1 MSKIVNVENEHFKAW
16 TEYWGRLAT
25 VTDPCGAS
33 RIYGFENV
41 SDKNRIHSPDY
52 NIENYEFGKD
62 SPAGGHIPD
71 AGATYGFVIQGAA
84 SFISDNASW
93 FLSEGQWFSFANG
106 FNFVLDHDSRI
117 VVLQKLD
124 FLGLNT
130 AGGPIED
137 KGRLK
142 YIDKCSDTIL
152 VGPPYLGDPCFN
164 HLHFPIGIDQTEH
177 THPSVRAG
185 AIASGRG
192 WCETPYG
199 RSELEPGVIFTI
211 PRDGKH
217 RFITDETFMNVIAY
231 HPDSDWGPTDEI
243 HPMVNRTW
251 VDGHKIDNTVGVHME
266 AEVIGR

>member
-1 MSKIVNVENEHFKAW
+1 MTAKDKVVDVSNEHFHAW
-16 TEYWGRLAT
+16 TTYWGKLKT
-25 VTDPCGAS
+25 VSDPCGDT

-41 SDKNRIHSPDY
+41 SADNSTKRIGTTP
-52 NIENYEFGKD
+52 E
-62 SPAGGHIPD
+62 
-71 AGATYGFVIQGAA
+71 AGATYGYVIEGGVRVL
-84 SFISDNASW
+84 SDNAHW
-93 FLSEGQWFSFANG
+93 ALYEGQYFSFRGG
-106 FNFVLDHDSRI
+106 FQFDLFKKSRI

-124 FLGLNT
+124 FLGINV
-130 AGGPIED
+130 AGGPIEE

-142 YIDKCSDTIL
+142 YIDLCSDTLL
-152 VGPPYLGDPCFN
+152 VAPPYLGDPCLN

-185 AIASGRG
+185 AVARGAG
-192 WCETPYG
+192 WCETPEG

-217 RFITDETFMNVIAY
+217 RFVTDLSYMDIIAY
-231 HPDSDWGPTDEI
+231 HPDSDWGPTDEV

-251 VDGHKIDNTVGVHME
+251 VDGHKIDNTVGIHTQ